1 MQTKRSRISSFGDS
15 DATTGGALKKLSA
28 ELESPQSGIFTVSS
42 PVVIEKSVHGRLASF
57 LEKCHLC
64 WKWISEGDVFM
75 YGLELLPCTCSYMRG
90 FCSPECRDKQFV
102 IEKFDKPYGISAADL
117 AKKKSNVKDKSAGT
131 S

>member
-28 ELESPQSGIFTVSS
+28 ELESPQSGILTVSS

-75 YGLELLPCTCSYMRG
+75 YGYMRG

-102 IEKFDKPYGISAADL
+102 IENFDKPYGISAADF
-117 AKKKSNVKDKSAGT
+117 AKEKSNVKDKSAGT